1 MTGAAMAAP
10 ASPGRATIWITTP
23 TSLSALLDALDV
35 REAVLVGHSTGGGEV
50 AHYIGRHGTARLAKA
65 VLVGRCPR

>member
-35 REAVLVGHSTGGGEV
+35 REAVLVGHSTGGEV